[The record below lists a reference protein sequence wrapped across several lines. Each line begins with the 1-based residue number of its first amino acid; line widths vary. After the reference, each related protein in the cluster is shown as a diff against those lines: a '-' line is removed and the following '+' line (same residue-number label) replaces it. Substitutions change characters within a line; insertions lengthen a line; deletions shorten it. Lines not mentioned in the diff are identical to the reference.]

1 MVEVLL
7 SAGIPG
13 MLQCNIVPDTE
24 RWMWSLLWENSSDS
38 RAGSEGVCCW
48 CSAQSQ
54 DVAQA
59 AVSAHRGVADAPC
72 HTTLLTSCHLLTFF
86 CAHTSVHYDS
96 VSSLQCTLIAR
107 PLAFQQSLF
116 PEAFHCSLMKI
127 LDKMVL
133 QTQVHPRSR
142 ENLCWPGKW
151 TQSAVWIA
159 PTQQYTSVWFE
170 FFSICWKGLC
180 IAVL

>member
-1 MVEVLL
+1 MFVLP

-38 RAGSEGVCCW
+38 RAGSEEVCCW
-48 CSAQSQ
+48 CSPRSQ

-72 HTTLLTSCHLLTFF
+72 HITPLTFCHLLTFF
-86 CAHTSVHYDS
+86 YAHTSVCPDS
-96 VSSLQCTLIAR
+96 VSSLQCTLMAR
-107 PLAFQQSLF
+107 SLAFQQSLV
-116 PEAFHCSLMKI
+116 PEALHCSFMKI

-133 QTQVHPRSR
+133 QIRVHPRSR

-151 TQSAVWIA
+151 AQSAVWIA
-159 PTQQYTSVWFE
+159 ATQQYSSV
-170 FFSICWKGLC
+170 
-180 IAVL
+180 